1 MCLTLNGDSEIK
13 IADKD
18 IVCYKVLIKRDNS
31 VVSPYWAFEYKIGET
46 YKIEKPLKIT
56 KRINYIRRCNVFE
69 VYKGFHSFEQ
79 FQSAKAF
86 LLDPQRQFR
95 SGYCVYKCII
105 PKGTKTVYGYFGGRP
120 SIASEAI
127 KIIEEVKL

>member
-1 MCLTLNGDSEIK
+1 MCLKLNSNSK
-13 IADKD
+13 IVVADKD

-46 YKIEKPLKIT
+46 YKIEKPLEIK
-56 KRINYIRRCNVFE
+56 KRINYIRCCNVFE

-86 LLDPQRQFR
+86 LLDTQRQFR

-105 PKGTKTVYGYFGGRP
+105 PKGTRMIFGDFNGRP

-127 KIIEEVKL
+127 KIIEEV